1 MTGNGFEPRIVGFLC
16 NWCSYQ
22 GADMAGTARMQYAP
36 NVHIIRVNC
45 SGRVDPSFILKA
57 FREGADGVIV
67 AGCHPGDCHYTSGN
81 YKTMRRMPLLER
93 LLADFGIE
101 PGRFRL
107 EWVSAAE
114 GAKWARLVNEVTELV
129 RQLGPL
135 NWKEQINKSANL
147 QICPAEG
154 LRSNAA
160 EQHGSRPAGQPI
172 SGGGYG

>member
-1 MTGNGFEPRIVGFLC
+1 VSVSSDGFEPRIVGFLC

-22 GADMAGTARMQYAP
+22 GADMAGTARMQYPA

-57 FREGADGVIV
+57 FREGADGVLV

-93 LLADFGIE
+93 VLTDFGIE
-101 PGRFRL
+101 PARFRL

-114 GAKWARLVNEVTELV
+114 GVRWARVVKEMTEEV
-129 RQLGPL
+129 RALGPL
-135 NWKEQINKSANL
+135 NWGL
-147 QICPAEG
+147 Q
-154 LRSNAA
+154 LAA
-160 EQHGSRPAGQPI
+160 TNRERA
-172 SGGGYG
+172 